1 MRIGRTDFGEYRG
14 MGDGPVASGASITRL
29 TAAGSRR
36 RPGELCGDMG
46 RERLVPIGQV
56 SGTVWQPR
64 GRSMQPITAM
74 MPVKQYGHWRNDI
87 PVRVS
92 YRWR

>member
-1 MRIGRTDFGEYRG
+1 MDFGEYRG
-14 MGDGPVASGASITRL
+14 MGAAAVASGASITRF
-29 TAAGSRR
+29 TVAGSRR
-36 RPGELCGDMG
+36 RPGELCGVMG
-46 RERLVPIGQV
+46 RARPVPIGQV

-64 GRSMQPITAM
+64 GRSKQPITTM
-74 MPVKQYGHWRNDI
+74 MPIRQHGHCRNEI